1 MTKHQQTLLRFSLP
15 LFALILLSVGC
26 SSSNKGGPPSVRVG
40 ANLPLTGEL
49 ASYGQ
54 AVMRGARMAVDE
66 FKQSDPSGPALDFD
80 WQDNAGSPQ
89 TAVSIVQQQLLRAPA
104 IYTSGLKPQADAI
117 SQSINQAGLP
127 HFVWVFDAFIN
138 KETHNNFRTWL
149 SFKIE
154 PTVFLSYAD
163 SRKPRRVAIA
173 FVQLPNTEEEYYQ
186 FVVPGLKKR
195 GLTDR
200 DILVDEYGLGTKD
213 FRGIALKFR
222 AFRPDLIILNGF
234 QLDLVGL
241 IRAFRPLG
249 LVKDGNLIAA
259 YDMLDAAELLK
270 PEESEGIRV
279 AAPVFATRPDLT
291 QTVAWRGR
299 FQQRYGR
306 TPLYTDAFA
315 YDMGTI
321 IHDAAKRLKLP
332 ASSPQWIEALR
343 ATNLEGITGPL
354 KFDADND
361 LQTPLEVGV
370 FRNGK
375 LGPLEK

>member
-1 MTKHQQTLLRFSLP
+1 MKKHRQSPLLFSLF
-15 LFALILLSVGC
+15 LVALILLTFGC
-26 SSSNKGGPPSVRVG
+26 NAVNKGGQPSVRVG

-54 AVMRGARMAVDE
+54 AVMRGVRMAVDE
-66 FKQSDPSGPALDFD
+66 FKQSDPTGPALDFD

-104 IYTSGLKPQADAI
+104 IYTSGVKPQTAAI

-127 HFVWVFDAFIN
+127 QFVWVFDAFIN
-138 KETHNNFRTWL
+138 KDTHNNFRTWL

-163 SRKPRRVAIA
+163 SRKSRRVAIA
-173 FVQLPNTEEEYYQ
+173 FVQLPNTEEEYFQ

-200 DILVDEYGLGTKD
+200 DILVDEYALGTKD
-213 FRGIALKFR
+213 FRSMALKFR
-222 AFRPDLIILNGF
+222 AFHPDLIILNGF

-249 LVKDGNLIAA
+249 LVKDGNVIAA

-279 AAPVFATRPDLT
+279 AAPVFATQPDLPR
-291 QTVAWRGR
+291 AASWRVR
-299 FQQRYGR
+299 FQQRYSKA
-306 TPLYTDAFA
+306 PLYTDAFA

-343 ATNLEGITGPL
+343 ATNIEGITGPL

-370 FRNGK
+370 FRGGK
-375 LGPLEK
+375 LSQAER